1 MGLSKT
7 LAQLMNCPL
16 PTNNPHIIMTIKQ
29 LVGLRKKEYHN
40 FWTCPLNTNNTHI
53 IMTKNQAHKQI

>member
-7 LAQLMNCPL
+7 LAQLMDCPF
-16 PTNNPHIIMTIKQ
+16 P
-29 LVGLRKKEYHN
+29 
-40 FWTCPLNTNNTHI
+40 TNNTHK